1 MRTWDNYKE
10 HVRETDPVIARDI
23 DEIESLAKI
32 VSVMIDK
39 RNAMGISQR
48 ELAKMCGIP
57 QSSVARIEAHR
68 TTPNLDTLLKIL
80 RQLNLEISIVP
91 ASK

>member
-68 TTPNLDTLLKIL
+68 ITPNLDTLLKIL
-80 RQLNLEISIVP
+80 HQLNLEISIVP
-91 ASK
+91 VSK